1 MLHFLPAHRIPPWST
16 TRGVGHPWR
25 ASIGDAREHHR
36 QDRSRSRT
44 WNDRDSWEENN
55 TLKEEHTSKGSWNDR
70 DSWCGQWEAEHTWP
84 DCWKNRDG
92 WRFWCGRWQG
102 KNEGTGKTWWSSDG
116 GQQEQ
121 TVRNRLE
128 TIDALLREGIVSEE
142 EHYLRRQKI
151 LDSI

>member
-1 MLHFLPAHRIPPWST
+1 MK
-16 TRGVGHPWR
+16 
-25 ASIGDAREHHR
+25 E
-36 QDRSRSRT
+36 
-44 WNDRDSWEENN
+44 SWEHN
-55 TLKEEHTSKGSWNDR
+55 SKGSWNDR

-84 DCWKNRDG
+84 DCWNNRDG

-102 KNEGTGKTWWSSDG
+102 KNEGKTRWSSDG

>member
-1 MLHFLPAHRIPPWST
+1 M
-16 TRGVGHPWR
+16 
-25 ASIGDAREHHR
+25 
-36 QDRSRSRT
+36 
-44 WNDRDSWEENN
+44 
-55 TLKEEHTSKGSWNDR
+55 KEEHTSKGSWNDR

-102 KNEGTGKTWWSSDG
+102 KNEGKTWWSSDG